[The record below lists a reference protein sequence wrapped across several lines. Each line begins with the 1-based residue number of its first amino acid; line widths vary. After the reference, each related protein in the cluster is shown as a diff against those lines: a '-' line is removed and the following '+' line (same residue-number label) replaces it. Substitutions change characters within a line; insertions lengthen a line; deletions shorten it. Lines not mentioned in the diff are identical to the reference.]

1 MRQEKLMK
9 TYLVT
14 GATGATGAPTVKYLL
29 EKGHR
34 VNAFVH
40 RVDERSEKLRD
51 LGANVF
57 VGDALKLKELRPA
70 MNGVDGAYFVYP
82 LGNGLVE
89 AAAIFAQAAKEA
101 GVKNIANMSHK
112 QSRPDARSQTTLNHW
127 LSEQVF
133 EWSGV
138 PTTHLRVTFFAQW
151 MLYIAPL
158 IREGRYL
165 TPFDADSR
173 FAPIATRD
181 IAKIIAG
188 VLTNPEPHA
197 NKAYVLN
204 GPIEYS
210 HKELAGV
217 LGDTLGKDVRFE
229 QVSPEDFVKIMGL
242 DADPT
247 YVTHFAAVKIDQQ
260 EKRLEGLDTIGSTII
275 GGPLQTPAEFI
286 AEHRDLLS

>member
-1 MRQEKLMK
+1 MMK

-14 GATGATGAPTVKYLL
+14 GATGATGAPAVQQLL

-40 RVDERSEKLRD
+40 REDERSQKLKD
-51 LGANVF
+51 LGATIF

-70 MNGVDGAYFVYP
+70 MKGVDGAYFCYP
-82 LGNGLVE
+82 LTNGLVE
-89 AAAIFAQAAKEA
+89 AAAIFAQAAKEEN
-101 GVKNIANMSHK
+101 VKIVVNMSHK
-112 QSRPDARSQTTLNHW
+112 QSRPDARSQATLNHW

-133 EWSGV
+133 NWSGV

-151 MLYIAPL
+151 MLYTAAL

-173 FAPIATRD
+173 FAPIAASD
-181 IAKIIAG
+181 ISKIIVG
-188 VLTNPEPHA
+188 ILINPEAHA
-197 NKAYVLN
+197 NKVYPIH

-210 HKELAGV
+210 HQELADV
-217 LGDTLGKDVRFE
+217 LAKTLGKEVRFE
-229 QVSPEDFVKIMGL
+229 QVSPDEFVKTLGW
-242 DADPT
+242 DGDPS
-247 YVTHFAAVKIDQQ
+247 YAAHFTAVKVDQQ
-260 EKRLEGLDTIGSTII
+260 EKRLEGLDTTGAEII

-286 AEHRDLLS
+286 EEHRHLLA

>member
-1 MRQEKLMK
+1 MN
-9 TYLVT
+9 TYLVS

-29 EKGHR
+29 ENDHR

-40 RVDERSEKLRD
+40 REDERSEQLRA
-51 LGANVF
+51 LGATVF
-57 VGDALKLKELRPA
+57 VGDALKLKEVRPA
-70 MNGVDGAYFVYP
+70 MKGVDGAYFVYP

-89 AAAIFAQAAKEA
+89 AAAVFAQAAKEE
-101 GVKNIANMSHK
+101 GVKIIANMSHK

-133 EWSGV
+133 TWSGV
-138 PTTHLRVTFFAQW
+138 PTTHLRITFFAQW

-158 IREGRYL
+158 IRSGRYL

-188 VLTNPEPHA
+188 VLTNPELHA

-210 HKELAGV
+210 HRELAGV
-217 LGDTLGKDVRFE
+217 IGDTLGKEVAFE
-229 QVSPEDFVKIMGL
+229 QVSPEEFVKILGL

-247 YVTHFAAVKIDQQ
+247 YVTHFSAVKIDQQ
-260 EKRLEGLDTIGSTII
+260 EKRLEGLDSIGSAII

-286 AEHRDLLS
+286 AEHRDLLN

>member
-1 MRQEKLMK
+1 MN
-9 TYLVT
+9 TYLVS

-29 EKGHR
+29 ENGHR

-40 RVDERSEKLRD
+40 REDERSEQLRA
-51 LGANVF
+51 LGATVF
-57 VGDALKLKELRPA
+57 VGDALKLKEVRPA
-70 MNGVDGAYFVYP
+70 MKGVDGAYFVYP

-89 AAAIFAQAAKEA
+89 AAAVFAQAAKEE
-101 GVKNIANMSHK
+101 GVKIIANMSHK

-133 EWSGV
+133 TWSGV
-138 PTTHLRVTFFAQW
+138 PTTHLRITFFAQW

-158 IREGRYL
+158 IRSGRYL

-188 VLTNPEPHA
+188 VLTNPELHA

-204 GPIEYS
+204 RPIEYS
-210 HKELAGV
+210 HRELAGV
-217 LGDTLGKDVRFE
+217 IGDTLGKEVAFE
-229 QVSPEDFVKIMGL
+229 QVSPEEFVKILGL

-247 YVTHFAAVKIDQQ
+247 YVTHFSAVKIDQQ
-260 EKRLEGLDTIGSTII
+260 EGRLEGLDSIGSAII

-286 AEHRDLLS
+286 AEHRDLLN

>member
-1 MRQEKLMK
+1 MK

-14 GATGATGAPTVKYLL
+14 GATGATGTPTVKYLL
-29 EKGHR
+29 ETGHR

-40 RVDERSEKLRD
+40 REDERSEKLKA
-51 LGANVF
+51 LGAVIF
-57 VGDALKLKELRPA
+57 VGDLLKLKEVRPA
-70 MNGVDGAYFVYP
+70 MKGVDGAYFVYP
-82 LGNGLVE
+82 IGNGLVE
-89 AAAIFAQAAKEA
+89 AAAVFAQAAKEE
-101 GVKNIANMSHK
+101 GVKIIANMSHK

-133 EWSGV
+133 TWSGV
-138 PTTHLRVTFFAQW
+138 PTTHLRITFFAQW

-158 IREGRYL
+158 IRSGRYL

-173 FAPIATRD
+173 FAPIGTRD

-197 NKAYVLN
+197 NQAYVLN

-217 LGDTLGKDVRFE
+217 IGDTLGKEVRFE

-242 DADPT
+242 DSDPT
-247 YVTHFAAVKIDQQ
+247 YLTHFSAVKIDQQ
-260 EKRLEGLDTIGSTII
+260 EGRLQGLDTIGSAII
-275 GGPLQTPAEFI
+275 GGPLQTPAQFI
-286 AEHRDLLS
+286 DEHRAELS